1 MSTTLDRREIEEL
14 LPWYAAGT
22 LDADEAQQVAAALA
36 GDPELRRRLAL
47 TREEMGEAVL
57 DAELLGT
64 PSPGALD
71 KLMARIDAEPARRPA
86 RAMSLLDIG
95 GRLAAWL
102 SPPVLGW
109 ATAAAA
115 LLVVAQA
122 GLITTRLVPSAPTQ
136 YSTASGPQA
145 TAAGSFALVAF
156 QPNAT
161 AEAIAKLLES
171 RKASIVDG
179 PRPGGFY
186 RLRIGEAG
194 MAKADADKAIAA
206 LRAETGTVRL
216 VLPAE

>member
-1 MSTTLDRREIEEL
+1 MSTTLDRKEIEEL

-71 KLMARIDAEPARRPA
+71 KLMARIEAEPMRRQR
-86 RAMSLLDIG
+86 RATGFLDIG

-102 SPPVLGW
+102 SPPALGW
-109 ATAAAA
+109 AAAVAA
-115 LLVVAQA
+115 LLVVVQA
-122 GLITTRLVPSAPTQ
+122 GVITARFVPSAPTQ
-136 YSTASGPQA
+136 YGTASAPGA
-145 TAAGSFALVAF
+145 TSAGSFAIVGF
-156 QPNAT
+156 QPGAT
-161 AEAIAKLLES
+161 AEAISRVLETA
-171 RKASIVDG
+171 KASIVEG
-179 PRPGGFY
+179 PRPGGLY
-186 RLRIGEAG
+186 RVRIGAAG
-194 MAKADADKAIAA
+194 MAKADADRIIAT
-206 LRAETGTVRL
+206 LKAETGTVRL

>member
-71 KLMARIDAEPARRPA
+71 KLMARIEAEPARRPG

-115 LLVVAQA
+115 LLVVVQA
-122 GLITTRLVPSAPTQ
+122 GILTTRLVPDAPVQ
-136 YSTASGPQA
+136 YSTASGPRA

-156 QPNAT
+156 QPDAT
-161 AEAIAKLLES
+161 AQAIAKLLEAK
-171 RKASIVDG
+171 KASIVDG
-179 PRPGGFY
+179 PRPGGLY
-186 RLRIGEAG
+186 KLRIGEAG
-194 MAKADADKAIAA
+194 MAKTDADKAIAA